1 MENFLKNRTYYADL
15 YDKFTVDECRR
26 VEKHFQEVK
35 FPKYKGKRLLE
46 VEEGNARKTFCEVYL
61 YFVKGGRYAKKDEK
75 IKEWMDRDKERDVKL
90 ANAIE
95 PEIVRCSCGSRMELT
110 MKTLM
115 TGLDVD
121 RVLFLFRCPSC
132 RKGRGIYNNGEEHV
146 SPHERCDKCGG
157 KNEIKDSRKGD
168 IITTRMKC
176 MECGYEKTDTLD
188 MKIEKTEEVV
198 DENFERDRERF
209 CLSSK
214 EGFDYLDY
222 RRNMEELNKIM
233 KKEEEK
239 KAHKEVYDQLKNLK
253 QLTINDLENTL
264 SIALK
269 KEGYIKLEL
278 LNPEIGKDMIVPFT
292 ARDAKSDR
300 VEYDSRHGLRKLI
313 DKILF
318 DTNWRL
324 MSDGIY
330 YRMGFLSG
338 KLKAIENED
347 DLVELI
353 KTGKKGT
360 NLEKEEK

>member
-1 MENFLKNRTYYADL
+1 MEKFLKNIAYYEDL

-26 VEKHFQEVK
+26 TEQHFQEVK
-35 FPKYKGKRLLE
+35 FPKYKGKKLLE
-46 VEEGNARKTFCEVYL
+46 VEDGNARKTFCEVYL
-61 YFVKGGRYAKKDEK
+61 YFVKGERYAKREEK
-75 IKEWMDRDKERDVKL
+75 IKQWMDNDKERDEKL

-132 RKGRGIYNNGEEHV
+132 RKGRGIYDNGEEHV
-146 SPHERCDKCGG
+146 SPHERCEKCGG
-157 KNEIKDSRKGD
+157 KNEVKDSRKGD
-168 IITTRMKC
+168 IITTQMKC

-188 MKIEKTEEVV
+188 MKIEKTEEVI
-198 DENFERDRERF
+198 DENFERDRDRF
-209 CLSSK
+209 CLSGK

-239 KAHKEVYDQLKNLK
+239 KAHKEIYDQLENLK
-253 QLTINDLENTL
+253 RLTIVDLENTL
-264 SIALK
+264 ANALK
-269 KEGYIKLEL
+269 KEEYIKLEL

-300 VEYDSRHGLRKLI
+300 VEYDSKHGLRKLI

-324 MSDGIY
+324 MSDGVY